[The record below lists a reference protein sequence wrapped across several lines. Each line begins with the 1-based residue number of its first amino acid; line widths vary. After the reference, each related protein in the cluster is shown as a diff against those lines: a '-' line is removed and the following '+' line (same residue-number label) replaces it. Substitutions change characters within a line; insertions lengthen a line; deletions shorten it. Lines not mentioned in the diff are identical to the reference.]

1 MIAERVLTLGGT
13 PLHTFEDYIKH
24 NKIVVG
30 KIFQMMKKQFNFVD
44 SLSHLLIIERAILDK
59 SAAINDE
66 GSNAMMSDLF
76 QSKRKRFG

>member
-1 MIAERVLTLGGT
+1 
-13 PLHTFEDYIKH
+13 
-24 NKIVVG
+24 
-30 KIFQMMKKQFNFVD
+30 VD

-66 GSNAMMSDLF
+66 GSNAMMVTLF